1 MIKETFHRLS
11 PIKKEFILKK
21 AHQVFAGRGY
31 DQITVKDL
39 VKAAE
44 IPRGS
49 FYQYFDTVFDV
60 FQACLLDISEKKLKF
75 MTPYMI
81 EFGQKPFMVLY
92 RTLIEKGIDFALAHP
107 DEATSTLIM
116 FSSHDKNVLAIKLE
130 MESQGINFIQSMI
143 ETDQKAGFMSS
154 YIDAKILSRIL
165 YNFNAYDLIVKF
177 NEGLSKEALT
187 SYADG
192 FLNIL
197 ENGIL

>member
-21 AHQVFAGRGY
+21 AHQVFGSRGY
-31 DQITVKDL
+31 DQITVKDI
-39 VKAAE
+39 VKATE
-44 IPRGS
+44 ISRGS

-60 FQACLLDISEKKLKF
+60 FQACISDISLKKIQF
-75 MTPYMI
+75 MTPYMN
-81 EFGQKPFMVLY
+81 EFGQKPFMLLY

-107 DEATSTLIM
+107 DEASSALIVYG
-116 FSSHDKNVLAIKLE
+116 SLDQEVLTIKLE
-130 MESQGINFIQSMI
+130 METQGINYIYSMI

-154 YIDAKILSRIL
+154 YIDVEILARTL

-177 NEGLSKEALT
+177 NEGLSKEALMN
-187 SYADG
+187 YADG

>member
-1 MIKETFHRLS
+1 MIKDTFYRLN
-11 PIKKEFILKK
+11 PTKKEFILKK
-21 AHQVFAGRGY
+21 AHQVFASHGY
-31 DQITVKDL
+31 DQITVRDI

-60 FQACLLDISEKKLKF
+60 FQSCLSDISEKKLNF
-75 MTPYMI
+75 MRPYMNEI
-81 EFGQKPFMVLY
+81 GQKPFMEVY

-107 DEATSTLIM
+107 DEA
-116 FSSHDKNVLAIKLE
+116 SSALTMYSSLDKQILATKHE
-130 MESQGINFIQSMI
+130 MEKQGVQYIFSMI

-154 YIDAKILSRIL
+154 YIDAKILARTL

-177 NEGLSKEALT
+177 NEGLSKEALM

>member
-1 MIKETFHRLS
+1 MIKETFHRLK

-21 AHQVFAGRGY
+21 AHQVFAGHGY
-31 DQITVKDL
+31 DQITVRDI

-49 FYQYFDTVFDV
+49 FYQYFSTVFDV
-60 FQACLLDISEKKLKF
+60 FQACLSDISEKKMKF
-75 MTPYMI
+75 MTPYMREI
-81 EFGQKPFMVLY
+81 GQKPFMDVY
-92 RTLIEKGIDFALAHP
+92 RTFIEKGIDFALAHP
-107 DEATSTLIM
+107 DEASSALIV
-116 FSSHDKNVLAIKLE
+116 FSSLDQDVLAIKLD
-130 MESQGINFIQSMI
+130 METQGINYIYSMI

-154 YIDAKILSRIL
+154 YIDVEILARTL

-177 NEGLSKEALT
+177 NEGLSKEALMN
-187 SYADG
+187 YADG

>member
-1 MIKETFHRLS
+1 MIKETFYRLN
-11 PIKKEFILKK
+11 PAKKEFILKK
-21 AHQVFAGRGY
+21 AHQVFAGHGY
-31 DQITVKDL
+31 DQITVKDI

-60 FQACLLDISEKKLKF
+60 FQVCLFDISEKKIKF
-75 MTPYMI
+75 MTPYMSKI
-81 EFGQKPFMVLY
+81 GQKPFMEVY

-107 DEATSTLIM
+107 DEA
-116 FSSHDKNVLAIKLE
+116 SSALTVYSSLDKQILATKFE
-130 MESQGINFIQSMI
+130 MEKQGIQYIYAMI

-154 YIDAKILSRIL
+154 YIDANILARTL
-165 YNFNAYDLIVKF
+165 YSFNAYDLIVKF
-177 NEGLSKEALT
+177 NEGLSKEALMT
-187 SYADG
+187 YADG

>member
-1 MIKETFHRLS
+1 MIKETFHRLN

-21 AHQVFAGRGY
+21 AHQVFAGQGY
-31 DQITVKDL
+31 DQVTVKDI

-60 FQACLLDISEKKLKF
+60 FQVCLLDISEKKLKF
-75 MTPYMI
+75 MTPYMGEI
-81 EFGQKPFMVLY
+81 GQKPFMEVY
-92 RTLIEKGIDFALAHP
+92 RTLIEKGIDFVLAHP
-107 DEATSTLIM
+107 DEA
-116 FSSHDKNVLAIKLE
+116 FSALTMYSSLDKQIIATKHE
-130 MESQGINFIQSMI
+130 MENQGIQSIYSMI

-154 YIDAKILSRIL
+154 YIDANILARTL
-165 YNFNAYDLIVKF
+165 YNFNAYDLTVKF
-177 NEGLSKEALT
+177 KEGLSKAALM